1 MIILEKW
8 YGRLGNNIIELSN
21 IIDIALFYK
30 HNIQFKVSHKL
41 FDLKIIHD
49 YFSQYKNDKVL
60 KNDSSFFYKQR
71 LPFPREIYNDNNPIK
86 INLLK
91 QAFLVKDINKLDE
104 DDVVIHI
111 RSGDIFKGTP
121 HPIYTPPPL
130 SFYEHILNK
139 HNYRNIIILCEDR
152 VNPVVDELL
161 KIYENSSYCKN
172 TLEDDIKILLG
183 ATNVISSVGTFVP
196 SLLLLSEHVKY
207 HYSTH
212 SSEPQLKDYYSS
224 MKPWKN
230 TPSQR
235 SYILNYRIP
244 ESFDIS
250 PKTF

>member
-49 YFSQYKNDKVL
+49 YFCQYSNNEILRDV
-60 KNDSSFFYKQR
+60 NNFFYQQR
-71 LPFPREIYNDNNPIK
+71 LPFPKEVFNNNNPIK
-86 INLLK
+86 IHLLK

-111 RSGDIFKGTP
+111 RSGDIFKKKP
-121 HPIYTPPPL
+121 HRIYAPPPL
-130 SFYEHILNK
+130 AFYEHILDK
-139 HNYRNIIILCEDR
+139 HEYKNIIILCEDM
-152 VNPVVDELL
+152 VNPVINELL
-161 KIYENSSYCKN
+161 QIYENSAYCKN
-172 TLEDDIKILLG
+172 TLQDDIRILLG

-196 SLLLLSEHVKY
+196 SLLLLSEYVKY
-207 HYSTH
+207 HYSIHFT
-212 SSEPQLKDYYSS
+212 EPQLRGYYLD
-224 MKPWKN
+224 MIPWRN

>member
-49 YFSQYKNDKVL
+49 YFCQYSNNEILRDA
-60 KNDSSFFYKQR
+60 NNFFYQQR
-71 LPFPREIYNDNNPIK
+71 LPFPKEIFNNNNPIK

-91 QAFLVKDINKLDE
+91 QAFLVKNVKKLDE

-111 RSGDIFKGTP
+111 RSGDIFKQSP
-121 HPIYTPPPL
+121 HPNYVPPPL
-130 SFYEHILNK
+130 AFYEHILNNHEYK
-139 HNYRNIIILCEDR
+139 NIIILCEDR

-161 KIYENSSYCKN
+161 QIYENSTYCKN
-172 TLEDDIKILLG
+172 TLQNDIRILLG

-212 SSEPQLKDYYSS
+212 FSEPQLNNYYSY

-230 TPSQR
+230 TSQQR